1 MCFIW
6 DVPATS
12 LGRIERRCY
21 DVAMTSC
28 CRVGD
33 VDLKAIK
40 QIEFVRQLKNPDD
53 TVVANES
60 MFV

>member
-1 MCFIW
+1 
-6 DVPATS
+6 
-12 LGRIERRCY
+12 
-21 DVAMTSC
+21 MTSC

-60 MFV
+60 MFVLRMLEKIKETRLKLSQVSVTVL

>member
-1 MCFIW
+1 
-6 DVPATS
+6 
-12 LGRIERRCY
+12 
-21 DVAMTSC
+21 MTSC

-60 MFV
+60 MFVLRMLEKIKETRLKFSQVSVTVL

>member
-1 MCFIW
+1 M
-6 DVPATS
+6 
-12 LGRIERRCY
+12 
-21 DVAMTSC
+21 
-28 CRVGD
+28 GD

-60 MFV
+60 MFVFRMLEKIKETRLKFSQVSVTVL

>member
-1 MCFIW
+1 
-6 DVPATS
+6 
-12 LGRIERRCY
+12 
-21 DVAMTSC
+21 MTSC

-60 MFV
+60 MFVFRMLEKIKETRLKFSQVSVTVL

>member
-1 MCFIW
+1 
-6 DVPATS
+6 
-12 LGRIERRCY
+12 
-21 DVAMTSC
+21 MTFC

-60 MFV
+60 MFVLRMLEKIKETRLKLSQVSVTVL

>member
-1 MCFIW
+1 
-6 DVPATS
+6 
-12 LGRIERRCY
+12 
-21 DVAMTSC
+21 MTFC

-60 MFV
+60 MFVLRMLEKIKETRLKFSQVSETVL

>member
-1 MCFIW
+1 
-6 DVPATS
+6 
-12 LGRIERRCY
+12 
-21 DVAMTSC
+21 MTFC

-40 QIEFVRQLKNPDD
+40 QIEFVRQLKKPDD

-60 MFV
+60 MFVLTMLERIKETRLKFSQVSVTVL